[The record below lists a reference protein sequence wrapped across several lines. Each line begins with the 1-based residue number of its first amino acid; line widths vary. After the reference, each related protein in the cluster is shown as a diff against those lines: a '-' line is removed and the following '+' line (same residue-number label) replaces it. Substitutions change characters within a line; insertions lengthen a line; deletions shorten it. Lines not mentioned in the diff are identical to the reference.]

1 LYGPP
6 TDPPD
11 VDLFMDV
18 RDVQMRE
25 LSGAH
30 AVIHLAALSNDDTG
44 SVDPALTRAVNS
56 AATFRLAQLA
66 ERARVCRF
74 IFVSSCSV
82 YGAQV
87 GVLDESSPMRPLTPY
102 SRAKAEAE
110 MGLLTHRS
118 GLMSTVVLRC
128 GTLFGFSPALRV
140 DLSVNRMVCDALRDG
155 VVHVRGGTSSWRPF
169 VAVDDVAR
177 TIVATLNEPRRS
189 QTLLR
194 NVVGVGQN
202 RRILDVA
209 RAVASQCGADVV
221 IDAST
226 PPDCLSYRARTAAAD
241 GPIVRCGT
249 TVEDGIEDLV
259 ARLGPVP
266 PDPDLMSR
274 LAQLRAAIASGDIG
288 PDLRPAVPALTR
300 NDDSAAPT
308 VAAPEL
314 R

>member
-1 LYGPP
+1 
-6 TDPPD
+6 
-11 VDLFMDV
+11 
-18 RDVQMRE
+18 
-25 LSGAH
+25 
-30 AVIHLAALSNDDTG
+30 
-44 SVDPALTRAVNS
+44 
-56 AATFRLAQLA
+56 
-66 ERARVCRF
+66 
-74 IFVSSCSV
+74 
-82 YGAQV
+82 
-87 GVLDESSPMRPLTPY
+87 
-102 SRAKAEAE
+102 
-110 MGLLTHRS
+110 
-118 GLMSTVVLRC
+118 MSTVVLRC
-128 GTLFGFSPALRV
+128 GTLFGCFSPALRV

-169 VAVDDVAR
+169 VAVDDVAK

-194 NVVGVGQN
+194 NVVGVRQN
-202 RRILDVA
+202 RHILDVA

-221 IDAST
+221 VDAST
-226 PPDCLSYRARTAAAD
+226 PPDCLSCRARTAAAD